1 MVRYVHV
8 RHFNHHRKYPQKFDL
23 VYGVTRDFK
32 SDDIPGLVYII
43 HYGNYDRNTDMD
55 KILYL
60 LAGWDVEDCM

>member
-1 MVRYVHV
+1 M
-8 RHFNHHRKYPQKFDL
+8 RHYNRIRKYPQKFDP
-23 VYGVTRDFK
+23 VYGATRSFN
-32 SDDIPGLVYII
+32 SDDIASLLYII